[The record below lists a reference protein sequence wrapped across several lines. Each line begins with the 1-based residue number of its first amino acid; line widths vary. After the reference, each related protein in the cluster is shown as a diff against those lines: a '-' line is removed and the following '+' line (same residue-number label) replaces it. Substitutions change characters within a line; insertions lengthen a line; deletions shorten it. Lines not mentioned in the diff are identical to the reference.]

1 MQLGKKRIKMSLGRR
16 RAIVG
21 ALGLVLALMLVVA
34 ACGEAATAT
43 PEPAMEEPTSPAG
56 DDGGGHGYGS
66 TCYA

>member
-1 MQLGKKRIKMSLGRR
+1 MQLGKRRIKMSLGRR

-43 PEPAMEEPTSPAG
+43 PEPAMEEPEPTA
-56 DDGGGHGYGS
+56 
-66 TCYA
+66 